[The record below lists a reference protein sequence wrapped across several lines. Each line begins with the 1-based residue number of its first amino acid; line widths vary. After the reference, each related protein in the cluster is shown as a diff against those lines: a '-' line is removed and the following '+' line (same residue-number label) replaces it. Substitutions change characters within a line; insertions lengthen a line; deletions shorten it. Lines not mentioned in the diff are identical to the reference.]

1 MSENP
6 QLDRMIN
13 NEKIERHGWIQ
24 ETLKPCPAK
33 DVWAGLEVQEEP
45 IPVLPRK
52 KWQPRAET
60 LEEKLQTSQ
69 DIDPNSVHELKVLC
83 GLRENNLASSFEI
96 LEDAITE
103 MEYQIRNMTEAKDK
117 MKFEL
122 EYLRRVK
129 VAENY
134 RI

>member
-1 MSENP
+1 MSDNP

-24 ETLKPCPAK
+24 ESLKPCPAK
-33 DVWAGLEVQEEP
+33 DVWAGVETQEEP
-45 IPVLPRK
+45 IRVLQRE

-60 LEEKLQTSQ
+60 LEQKLKTST
-69 DIDPNSVHELKVLC
+69 DIDPNSVHELKVLS
-83 GLRENNLASSFEI
+83 GLRENSLSSSFKI
-96 LEDAITE
+96 LEDAIYE
-103 MEYQIRNMTEAKDK
+103 LESQIFSMTEAKDK